1 MKKIAGILVTAF
13 MYNICFGQAQ
23 NPAPQAQNQQ
33 TTQVQTQQVEKKEVK
48 AEKKEHHKE
57 AKKEA
62 KVKLEKF
69 VGIVDSVDVASS
81 TIKVKNI
88 NKKDD
93 VKTFVLGSDVKIKI
107 NGKEGKIDEI
117 KPESHII
124 IKYEGK
130 IEEAKVKEINVQL
143 KKEKKEPKKEHKAE
157 KKEPKPQTNETKET
171 PKTN

>member
-57 AKKEA
+57 AK
-62 KVKLEKF
+62 VKLEKF
-69 VGIVDSVDVASS
+69 VGIVDSVDVANS

-107 NGKEGKIDEI
+107 NGKEGKLDEI

-130 IEEAKVKEINVQL
+130 IEEAKVKEIHVQL
-143 KKEKKEPKKEHKAE
+143 KKEKKEPKKEHKME
-157 KKEPKPQTNETKET
+157 KKESKPQTTEK

>member
-1 MKKIAGILVTAF
+1 MKKVISILAAVF

-23 NPAPQAQNQQ
+23 NLAPQAQNQQ
-33 TTQVQTQQVEKKEVK
+33 TTQVQTKQVEKKEVK
-48 AEKKEHHKE
+48 VERKEHNKE

-69 VGIVDSVDVASS
+69 VGIVDSVDVANS

-93 VKTFVLGSDVKIKI
+93 VKTFVLGSDVKVKI
-107 NGKEGKIDEI
+107 NGKEGKLDEI

-143 KKEKKEPKKEHKAE
+143 KKERKEPKKEHKME
-157 KKEPKPQTNETKET
+157 KKEPKPQTSET

>member
-1 MKKIAGILVTAF
+1 MKKIVGILVTAF

-33 TTQVQTQQVEKKEVK
+33 TTQVQTQQVEKKEAKQVEK
-48 AEKKEHHKE
+48 KEAQVEKKEH
-57 AKKEA
+57 KEA

-69 VGIVDSVDVASS
+69 VGIVESVDVASS

-107 NGKEGKIDEI
+107 NGKEGKLDEI

-130 IEEAKVKEINVQL
+130 IEEAKVKEIHVHL
-143 KKEKKEPKKEHKAE
+143 KKEKKELKKEHKAE
-157 KKEPKPQTNETKET
+157 KKEPKPQTTET